1 MLVGVFD
8 LFSENFE
15 WRVGFAFR
23 VASFAVCKSD
33 GRGSLLILGCG
44 ISPAFFLAGHLLV
57 VFGCFCIAL
66 VCLLCRGNDLVQND
80 ALDASVA
87 AHTAEKVFPVFYHFD
102 PKRCTVKVV
111 KARST

>member
-1 MLVGVFD
+1 MFD
-8 LFSENFE
+8 LFSENLE

-44 ISPAFFLAGHLLV
+44 TSSAFFFAGHFLV
-57 VFGCFCIAL
+57 VFGWFCITL
-66 VCLLCRGNDLVQND
+66 VCLLCRGKDSVQND

-87 AHTAEKVFPVFYHFD
+87 AHTAEKVFPVLYRFV
-102 PKRCTVKVV
+102 PERCICKVV
-111 KARST
+111 KARTT